1 VIFFNEEGKKMNV
14 LIVYAHPEPESF
26 NGSLKD
32 LAVDTLA
39 DEGHQV
45 QVSDLYAMKWKA
57 VLDED
62 DFPERM
68 NPELFN
74 PIMEQVNAMENG
86 SIPLDIKEEMDKVLW
101 ADVVIFQF
109 PIWWSN
115 FPAILKGWMDRVFY
129 NGFAFNLAEMQLY
142 GNGPLKGKRGML
154 SFTTGAPRALYTDQG
169 PHGEIETLIHYFNH
183 VLFEF
188 VGMESLP
195 YFAIFGPGDLTEDER
210 EAELDR
216 FQKIIKN
223 I

>member
-1 VIFFNEEGKKMNV
+1 MNV
-14 LIVYAHPEPESF
+14 LIVFAHPEPESL

-32 LAVDTLA
+32 LAVDTLKQ
-39 DEGHQV
+39 EGHPV
-45 QVSDLYAMKWKA
+45 QVSDLYSMKWKA
-57 VLDED
+57 VLDEE

-68 NPELFN
+68 NRELFN
-74 PIMEQVNAMENG
+74 PIMEQLNAMEKEA
-86 SIPLDIKEEMDKVLW
+86 IPTDIKEEMDKVLW

-115 FPAILKGWMDRVFY
+115 FPAILKGWIDRVFY

-142 GNGPLKGKRGML
+142 GNGPLKGKKAML
-154 SFTTGAPRALYTDQG
+154 SFTTGAPRELYTDEG
-169 PHGEIETLIHYFNH
+169 PHGEIEVLLKYFNH

-188 VGMESLP
+188 VGMEAMP
-195 YFAIFGPGDLTEDER
+195 YFAIFGPGDMAEEER

-216 FQKIIKN
+216 FQEIIKN

>member
-1 VIFFNEEGKKMNV
+1 MNV
-14 LIVYAHPEPESF
+14 LIVFAHPEPESL

-32 LAVDTLA
+32 LAVDTLKQ
-39 DEGHQV
+39 EGHPV
-45 QVSDLYAMKWKA
+45 QVSDLYSMKWKA
-57 VLDED
+57 VLDEE

-68 NPELFN
+68 NRELFN
-74 PIMEQVNAMENG
+74 PIMEQLNAMEKEA
-86 SIPLDIKEEMDKVLW
+86 IPTDIKEEMDKVLW

-115 FPAILKGWMDRVFY
+115 FPAILKGWIDRVFY

-142 GNGPLKGKRGML
+142 GNGPLKGKKAML
-154 SFTTGAPRALYTDQG
+154 SFTTGAPRELYTDEG
-169 PHGEIETLIHYFNH
+169 PHGEIEVLLKYFNH

-188 VGMESLP
+188 VGMEAMP
-195 YFAIFGPGDLTEDER
+195 YFAIFGPGDMTEEER

-216 FQKIIKN
+216 FQEIIKN

>member
-1 VIFFNEEGKKMNV
+1 MNV
-14 LIVYAHPEPESF
+14 LIVFAHPEPESL

-32 LAVDTLA
+32 LAVDTLKQ
-39 DEGHQV
+39 EGHPV
-45 QVSDLYAMKWKA
+45 QVSDLYSMKWKA

-68 NPELFN
+68 NRELFN
-74 PIMEQVNAMENG
+74 PIMEQLNAMEKEA
-86 SIPLDIKEEMDKVLW
+86 IHTDIKEEMDKVLW

-115 FPAILKGWMDRVFY
+115 FPAILKGWIDRVFY

-142 GNGPLKGKRGML
+142 GNGPLKGKKAML
-154 SFTTGAPRALYTDQG
+154 SFTTGAPRELYTDEG
-169 PHGEIETLIHYFNH
+169 PHGEIEVLLKYFNH

-188 VGMESLP
+188 VGMEAMP
-195 YFAIFGPGDLTEDER
+195 YFAIFGPGDMTEEER

-216 FQKIIKN
+216 FQEIIKN